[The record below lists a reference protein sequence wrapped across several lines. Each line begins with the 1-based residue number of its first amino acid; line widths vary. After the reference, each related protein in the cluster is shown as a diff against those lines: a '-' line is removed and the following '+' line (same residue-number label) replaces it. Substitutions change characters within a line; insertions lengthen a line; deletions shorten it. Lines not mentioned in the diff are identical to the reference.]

1 MTTMSLKGSDSRGY
15 QQISNVSAAVALNVP
30 AGAKCIVVHAEGQ
43 AVRWR
48 DDGASPTASVGML
61 LPVGGELRYDGSLLA
76 IRFIE
81 TAASAKINVAFY
93 S

>member
-15 QQISNVSAAVALNVP
+15 QQIGSLASVVGLAVP
-30 AGAKCIVVHAEGQ
+30 TGAKCCVVHAEGQ

-48 DDGASPTASVGML
+48 DDGTAPTASVGML
-61 LPVGGELRYDGSLLA
+61 LPVGGELRYDGNLLA

-81 TAASAKINVAFY
+81 TAGSAKLNCAYY